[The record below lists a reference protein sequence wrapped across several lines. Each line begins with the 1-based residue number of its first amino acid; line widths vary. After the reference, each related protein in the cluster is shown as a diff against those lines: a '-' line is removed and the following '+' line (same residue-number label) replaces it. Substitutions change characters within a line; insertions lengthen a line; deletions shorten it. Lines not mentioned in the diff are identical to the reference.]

1 MLIGP
6 APTSAKITVHPPAGN
21 PEIDEFEA
29 FIQNGLPEQ
38 KCSVPA
44 KASVLECTINT
55 LDPTTS
61 YTALLRACLPKNSG
75 CGSTISKA
83 FETIPLG
90 KHIEGRLYD
99 IATSFNE
106 LEFFLKRL

>member
-1 MLIGP
+1 MLGQP
-6 APTSAKITVHPPAGN
+6 TTTSAKITVRPPTGN
-21 PEIDEFEA
+21 PATEELEA

-61 YTALLRACLPKNSG
+61 YTALLRACMPKNSG
-75 CGSTISKA
+75 CGVTVSKA

-90 KHIEGRLYD
+90 KHKTGR
-99 IATSFNE
+99 
-106 LEFFLKRL
+106 